1 MEKIVASAI
10 KFFPKDSD
18 FPVIVTGFRHC
29 NCLAWMFE
37 HQVDYD
43 KITHIQ
49 GFVTSENRFVDR
61 YEAAEI
67 AWREHQILEWSIVYH
82 QMAVDLEKN
91 GVFTRAYMLFSEDL
105 W

>member
-1 MEKIVASAI
+1 
-10 KFFPKDSD
+10 
-18 FPVIVTGFRHC
+18 
-29 NCLAWMFE
+29 MFE

-67 AWREHQILEWSIVYH
+67 AWREHQILKWSTVY
-82 QMAVDLEKN
+82 QRMAVDLAEN
-91 GVFTRAYMLFSEDL
+91 GAFTRAYALFSEDL